1 MKEATQ
7 RDYHERINKVLHY
20 INAHLDEKME
30 LEKLA
35 SLSNFSPFHFHRIMR
50 AHLNES
56 LGSYILRARLDTAAR
71 LLEFTGM
78 SVSDIAYKVGYDVPS
93 SFTKA
98 FKKRFDVSPM
108 EFKND
113 GLKTINYLEQVKT
126 AREMELKV
134 RIVEAKP
141 RKVVYVQSIGEYSG
155 TGTAEAWQ
163 EVFNFVKSKRLFS
176 WRMEMIGVSHDD
188 PQITEADKCRYDACI
203 TVSREVKPEGK
214 VGVKTLEGGP
224 YAVFRYQGPYSGLGE
239 AYSYIYRT
247 WLPGSGKEL
256 RDHPCFEKYL
266 NDPNKVRPEKLL
278 TEIHVPVK

>member
-7 RDYHERINKVLHY
+7 RDYHERINKVLQY

-50 AHLNES
+50 AHLNQS

-78 SVSDIAYKVGYDVPS
+78 PVSDIAYKVGYDVPS

-98 FKKRFDVSPM
+98 FKKRFDVSPV
-108 EFKND
+108 EFKSN
-113 GLKTINYLEQVKT
+113 GLKTINYLDTIKT
-126 AREMELKV
+126 SREMDLKAK
-134 RIVEAKP
+134 ILDAKP

-163 EVFNFVKSKRLFS
+163 KVCNFVKNKRLFG
-176 WRMEMIGVSHDD
+176 WRTEMIGVSHDD

-203 TVSREVKPEGK
+203 TVNRDIKPEGK
-214 VGVKTLEGGP
+214 VGFKVLEGGH
-224 YAVFRYQGPYSGLGE
+224 YAVFRYQGPYSGLLD
-239 AYSYIYRT
+239 AYNTIYRT

-256 RDHPCFEKYL
+256 RDLPCFEKYL
-266 NDPNKVRPEKLL
+266 NDPNTVRPEKLL
-278 TEIHVPVK
+278 TEIHVPIK